1 MRAKRV
7 LLWTG
12 IIAAVLAAHAAWHQV
27 NLFGPAEA
35 QSVQRL
41 PSTPPGIKVFSDR
54 DAIRFVTRQATVTLT
69 PDGTLR
75 VDAPKEVLVRCVDDV
90 KIEGYDITLDASGDV
105 AVEAGGNFSVA
116 ANRLLLGGRN
126 SDVFLADGSYPLMVR
141 DDWEREQPSERVKAR

>member
-1 MRAKRV
+1 MRVKRL

-12 IIAAVLAAHAAWHQV
+12 IIAAVLVAHAVWHQV
-27 NLFGPAEA
+27 DLFGTAEA
-35 QSVQRL
+35 QSAARL

-90 KIEGYDITLDASGDV
+90 KIEGYDITLDASSDV
-105 AVEAGGNFSVA
+105 VVEANGTFSVA
-116 ANRLLLGGRN
+116 ASDILLGGSN
-126 SDVFLADGSYPLMVR
+126 SDVVLADGSFPLMVQ
-141 DDWEREQPSERVKAR
+141 DNWERVVVSDRVKAR